1 MLLMLVNLLVP
12 HIVKIP
18 EAAVNVQGIRPKNAT
33 KYLCNRSKTPP
44 RSKRKVRKN
53 HEGYRYPVPD
63 ALILTLPN
71 QSAPLHYALCIE
83 PSPGMSV
90 PRQRVFSSF

>member
-1 MLLMLVNLLVP
+1 MLLMLVNLLVR

-18 EAAVNVQGIRPKNAT
+18 EAAVNVQGIRPQKRNQALMQQIENA
-33 KYLCNRSKTPP
+33 SKI
-44 RSKRKVRKN
+44 KEKGGKN

-71 QSAPLHYALCIE
+71 QSAPLHYALYIE

-90 PRQRVFSSF
+90 PRQRVFSSS